1 MSEISEFNELI
12 PWHIK
17 EKLENE
23 FERIYKNK
31 FSNVHENLY
40 IIMKDLWVN
49 GYYQSLEDLYIN
61 KKEEQKL

>member
-23 FERIYKNK
+23 LKEFIKIN
-31 FSNVHENLY
+31 FQMF
-40 IIMKDLWVN
+40 MKICTL
-49 GYYQSLEDLYIN
+49 
-61 KKEEQKL
+61 